1 MRGATIGYEIV
12 FRRKRISIHAPH
24 ARSDA
29 CRFCSSAFASN
40 FNPRSSCE
48 ERRLP
53 PLAKSSYS
61 YFNPRS
67 SCEERL
73 WYRCPSLVARNFN
86 PRSSCEERLN
96 NLVRQPFCSIFQSTL
111 LMRGATSAASK
122 ISAAVGFQ
130 STLLMRGATCRQ
142 HVQQRQQRRISIH
155 APHARSDGQQSDE
168 RPQRPDISIHAPHAR
183 SDKLQADILTAL
195 IISIH
200 APHARSDLM
209 AVFLSDK
216 AVFQSTLLMRGA
228 TRVDGSHD
236 FRTIISIHAPHARS
250 DVASS

>member
-1 MRGATIGYEIV
+1 MRCLTSAGAIFQSTLLMRGATIGYEIV

-96 NLVRQPFCSIFQSTL
+96 DSFFINPGNTFQSTL
-111 LMRGATSAASK
+111 LMRGATA
-122 ISAAVGFQ
+122 
-130 STLLMRGATCRQ
+130 RRE
-142 HVQQRQQRRISIH
+142 HVCVLRHR
-155 APHARSDGQQSDE
+155 
-168 RPQRPDISIHAPHAR
+168 
-183 SDKLQADILTAL
+183 
-195 IISIH
+195 
-200 APHARSDLM
+200 
-209 AVFLSDK
+209 
-216 AVFQSTLLMRGA
+216 FQSTLLMRGA
-228 TRVDGSHD
+228 TRPAGTHG
-236 FRTIISIHAPHARS
+236 
-250 DVASS
+250 